1 MPNEIPV
8 VFYNGSNYDYH
19 FIIKELANEFEGQF
33 ECLGKNFSVS
43 IKKEITKIDKDDNES
58 IVNIS
63 YKTKFVDSARF
74 VASSLRNRVEN
85 LAKGIHKIKCKDYG
99 CFLEYESVK
108 DNVIK
113 DNSLSCN
120 KDY

>member
-1 MPNEIPV
+1 M
-8 VFYNGSNYDYH
+8 
-19 FIIKELANEFEGQF
+19 IIILSLKNQQMSLRDNMND
-33 ECLGKNFSVS
+33 LGKTFSVS

-74 VASSLRNRVEN
+74 VVSSLPNRVEN
-85 LAKGIHKIKCKDYG
+85 LGKEIHKIKCKDYG

-113 DNSLSCN
+113 DKSLSCN
-120 KDY
+120 KDYSNNPDEKLVKET

>member
-1 MPNEIPV
+1 MNLSD
-8 VFYNGSNYDYH
+8 NLND
-19 FIIKELANEFEGQF
+19 
-33 ECLGKNFSVS
+33 LGKTFSVS

-74 VASSLRNRVEN
+74 VVSSLPNRVES
-85 LAKGIHKIKCKDYG
+85 LAKEINKIKCKDYG

-113 DNSLSCN
+113 DKYLSCN
-120 KDY
+120 KDYSNNPDEKLVKEN

>member
-1 MPNEIPV
+1 MN
-8 VFYNGSNYDYH
+8 D
-19 FIIKELANEFEGQF
+19 
-33 ECLGKNFSVS
+33 LGKTFSVS

-74 VASSLRNRVEN
+74 VVSSLPNRVEN
-85 LAKGIHKIKCKDYG
+85 LGKEIHKIKCKDYG

-108 DNVIK
+108 YNVIK
-113 DNSLSCN
+113 DKSLSCN
-120 KDY
+120 KDYSNNPDEKLVKET